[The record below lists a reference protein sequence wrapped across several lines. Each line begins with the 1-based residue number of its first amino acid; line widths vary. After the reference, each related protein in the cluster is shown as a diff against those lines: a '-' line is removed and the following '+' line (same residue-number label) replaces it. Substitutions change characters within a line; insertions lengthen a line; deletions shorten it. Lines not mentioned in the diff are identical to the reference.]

1 MKIVRDRK
9 AKKIERLH
17 MKDVKLFST
26 LVANHFKLSSR
37 LPPTRREEKKE
48 MTFIPYFS
56 ILLGLFLRDRKTK
69 EDKGDKFERFLIC
82 SILG

>member
-48 MTFIPYFS
+48 MTFIPYS
-56 ILLGLFLRDRKTK
+56 SVVGSLMYVMVVPNQAFLM
-69 EDKGDKFERFLIC
+69 
-82 SILG
+82 